1 MHGQNVIVT
10 GRSGLG
16 AGGENTEVR
25 VGVPEETAFVLELE
39 GEDYLDWQGWARA
52 FLMNVQPGQKEGGV
66 FGERRVTQGSWSLGQ
81 WKKESRGGQG
91 GTCCLHR
98 LQFPNSVSNG
108 TLFQRKPTQSTD
120 EGLVG
125 LPKTFP

>member
-1 MHGQNVIVT
+1 MHGQNVTVT

-25 VGVPEETAFVLELE
+25 VGVPETAFVLELE

-66 FGERRVTQGSWSLGQ
+66 FGEWRVTQGSWSLGQ

-98 LQFPNSVSNG
+98 LQFPSSVSSG

-125 LPKTFP
+125 LPKIFP